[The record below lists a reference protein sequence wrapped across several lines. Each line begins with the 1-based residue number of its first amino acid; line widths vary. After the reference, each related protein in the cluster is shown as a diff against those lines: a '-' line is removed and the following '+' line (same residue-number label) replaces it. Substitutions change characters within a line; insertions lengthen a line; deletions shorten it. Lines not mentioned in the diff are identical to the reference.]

1 MYYFLLRNIAVALLL
16 SKKVSTLLSKF
27 ANREHVAKNQLE
39 NVIRPQPSVR
49 EEVLENLWIHITLLW
64 LI

>member
-27 ANREHVAKNQLE
+27 ANREHVAKNLLE

-49 EEVLENLWIHITLLW
+49 EEVLENLWIHMPLL
-64 LI
+64 

>member
-27 ANREHVAKNQLE
+27 ANREYVAKNQLE

-49 EEVLENLWIHITLLW
+49 EEVLENLWIHMPLLW